1 MSSRWPLARNCHI
14 VLSDLQQTVR
24 LNRHTP
30 IHSSSHG
37 TPAPGLRNSFQAVG
51 RHAPRTVGGETPD
64 QSRSSKRRRIDPD
77 SRPGHSSVD
86 YSGGLSPHPNG
97 RQDEVIRQAD
107 QNCAPGAGEEA
118 GSGPFMIVPAS
129 RTPSVFPAAGQLAE
143 PLALNQTP
151 LHQQQ
156 PNSSSLLDNPIAL
169 TPDVRGLDAM
179 GSSNPG
185 YGGNDDPWMG
195 GHSVGNWDG
204 GMPDMIGGLTW
215 ESLLDVV
222 NQDNLAGRGGFL

>member
-24 LNRHTP
+24 LNRHSP
-30 IHSSSHG
+30 LHRPSHG
-37 TPAPGLRNSFQAVG
+37 TTASGPRSSFQAVG
-51 RHAPRTVGGETPD
+51 RHVPHTVGAETPD

-77 SRPGHSSVD
+77 LHAGHSSGD
-86 YSGGLSPHPNG
+86 YSGGLSPRPNG
-97 RQDEVIRQAD
+97 RQDEAMRQAD
-107 QNCAPGAGEEA
+107 QTCAPGPGEAAGP
-118 GSGPFMIVPAS
+118 GPVMNGPTS
-129 RTPSVFPAAGQLAE
+129 RIPSVLPPAGQPAE
-143 PLALNQTP
+143 PPALNHTP

-156 PNSSSLLDNPIAL
+156 QNSLSPLVNPIAV
-169 TPDVRGLDAM
+169 TPELRGLDAM
-179 GSSNPG
+179 GISNPG
-185 YGGNDDPWMG
+185 YGSNDDPWMG